1 MVGNNPYDTLRSAA
15 KYVRRFRDKVFVVK
29 LGGEVLEHQPLRRLL
44 AEQLAVLA
52 SFSIRVV
59 IVHGGG
65 AELDAAC
72 RALDIPIEKKAGRRV
87 TSPRVLE
94 AAKMVFAGPVHLD
107 LLADLRTAGLPCV
120 GLTGIDAGLVQAHR
134 RPPVAVQ
141 VDGRTELA
149 DFGLVGDIDLVD
161 PKILTHLLE
170 GDYVPVIAPLA
181 GSDSGAIYN
190 TNADTVAA
198 AVASALGA
206 EKLIFVLKVPGLL
219 EDLADPTSLVT
230 HCDPAALERMEKA
243 GRLRDGM
250 LPKAKAIKDALA
262 KGVKSVHLVS
272 GTLPDALL
280 VETFTNEGC
289 GTMVERA
296 PLAAAPTRAPEL
308 EEQA

>member
-1 MVGNNPYDTLRSAA
+1 
-15 KYVRRFRDKVFVVK
+15 VFVVK
-29 LGGEVLEHQPLRRLL
+29 LGGEVLERPQLRRAL

-72 RALDIPIEKKAGRRV
+72 RAMDIPIEKKGGRRV
-87 TSPRVLE
+87 TTPKVLE

-107 LLADLRTAGLPCV
+107 LLADLRAAGLPCV
-120 GLTGIDAGLVQAHR
+120 GLTGVDAGLVHAHK

-149 DFGLVGDIDLVD
+149 DFGLVGDIDMVD
-161 PKILTHLLE
+161 PRIVTHLLE

-190 TNADTVAA
+190 TNADTIAA
-198 AVASALGA
+198 AVAAALGA
-206 EKLIFVLKVPGLL
+206 EKLIFVLSVAGLL
-219 EDLADPTSLVT
+219 GDAADPSSLVPHCDLAEL
-230 HCDPAALERMEKA
+230 AELERA
-243 GRLRDGM
+243 GALKDGM
-250 LPKAKAIKDALA
+250 LPKVKAIRDALA
-262 KGVKSVHLVS
+262 RGVKSVHLVG
-272 GTLPDALL
+272 GTLPDSLL

-289 GTMVERA
+289 GTMVERGAA
-296 PLAAAPTRAPEL
+296 PAASLAASA
-308 EEQA
+308 

>member
-1 MVGNNPYDTLRSAA
+1 MIGNNPYDTLRSAA
-15 KYVRRFRDKVFVVK
+15 KYVSHFRDKVFVVK
-29 LGGEVLEHQPLRRLL
+29 LGGEVLEHQPLRRLI

-52 SFSIRVV
+52 AFSIRVV

-94 AAKMVFAGPVHLD
+94 AAKMVFAGPLHID
-107 LLADLRTAGLPCV
+107 LLADLRTAGLACV
-120 GLTGIDAGLVQAHR
+120 GLTGVDAGLMHAHR
-134 RPPVAVQ
+134 RPPIAVQ

-149 DFGLVGDIDLVD
+149 DFGLVGDIDMVD

-181 GSDSGAIYN
+181 GSDSGAVYN

-198 AVASALGA
+198 AVAAALGA
-206 EKLIFVLKVPGLL
+206 EKLIFVLKVAGLMD
-219 EDLADPTSLVT
+219 DLNDPTSLVT
-230 HCDPAALERMEKA
+230 HCDSAHLEHLDRS
-243 GRLRDGM
+243 GRLKDGM

-272 GTLPDALL
+272 GTLPDSILI
-280 VETFTNEGC
+280 ETFTNEGC
-289 GTMVERA
+289 GTMVQ
-296 PLAAAPTRAPEL
+296 AA
-308 EEQA
+308 